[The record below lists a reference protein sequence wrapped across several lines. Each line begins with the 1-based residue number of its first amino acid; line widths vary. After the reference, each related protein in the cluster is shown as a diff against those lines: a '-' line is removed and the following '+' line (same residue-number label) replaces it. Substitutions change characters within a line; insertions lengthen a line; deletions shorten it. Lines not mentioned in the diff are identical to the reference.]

1 VIGGIFKEPFRRRRA
16 PDVEDESVGSFITRR
31 FSPNLANNFVS
42 AVFHGIYAGD
52 IDRLSA
58 RSLMPNL
65 WRDEALRGSVIRGAL
80 ARNRLERYD
89 DVMLRAELHKPNLGL
104 MGRIGDASVYSFR
117 SGVATLSRALEAE
130 LRRNHNIAIRTGAE
144 VRSVGYDPAR
154 SSGEVPFEI
163 GVQKYSHV
171 VSTLLAPVT
180 NSLLPAAHRVAALA
194 AIEAVTV
201 LVVNL
206 YFATP
211 RLLPVTGFGYLLP
224 KSLPVEVNPY
234 HALGVI
240 FDSDATPQETE
251 PGTKVTVMLGGHYWR
266 DRRTTYPDIAEAVE
280 MARDVLRR
288 HLGIEETPV
297 ATNVSLNRDC
307 IPQYTVGHEDRL
319 VEARDGLE
327 RLNGGFSV
335 AGASYKGV
343 GLNDCVRSA
352 RDVVKTLVEKGRG
365 TGLERAGEVR
375 WVDAESVVE

>member
-1 VIGGIFKEPFRRRRA
+1 VIGGIFKEPFRQRRA
-16 PDVEDESVGSFITRR
+16 PEVEDESVGSFITRR
-31 FSPNLANNFVS
+31 FSPNLANNFIS
-42 AVFHGIYAGD
+42 AILHGIYAGD
-52 IDRLSA
+52 IDCLSA

-65 WRDEALRGSVIRGAL
+65 WRDEALRGSIVRGAL
-80 ARNRLERYD
+80 ARNRLETYD
-89 DVMLRAELHKPNLGL
+89 DVALRAELYKPNLKL
-104 MGRIGDASVYSFR
+104 MERISDASVYSFR
-117 SGVATLSRALEAE
+117 SGVTTLSCALEAE

-144 VRSVGYDPAR
+144 VRNVGYDPAR
-154 SSGEVPFEI
+154 SGEAPFEI

-171 VSTLLAPVT
+171 VSTLPAPVT
-180 NSLLPAAHRVAALA
+180 NSLLPAAHRVPALA
-194 AIEAVTV
+194 EIEAVTV

-224 KSLPVEVNPY
+224 KSLPVESNPH

-251 PGTKVTVMLGGHYWR
+251 PGTKVTVMFGGHYWR
-266 DRRTTYPDIAEAVE
+266 ERRTYPDAAEALE

-327 RLNGGFSV
+327 RLRGGFSV

-365 TGLERAGEVR
+365 TGLERSGEVR
-375 WVDAESVVE
+375 WVDASTVPK